1 MNFKNKQ
8 QATPSRSRARSLLCV
23 AVAATTLTACQ
34 MVPVFKKP
42 AAPVPAQFKNGTSA
56 NVRPATDI
64 GWREFFQSPELQAT
78 IATALD
84 NNRDLKSAV
93 LRIDEARA
101 LYNIQS
107 ADKLPTVNATNGV
120 TRSRQLFRGEPVE
133 STVYQV
139 GLGMAAYEL
148 DLFGRVKNLSAAA
161 LAQFFATEESRRA
174 LQVTLVGEVAKA
186 WLAER
191 ALAEQVVLAKRTL
204 QAREGSYDL
213 VKKRFDAGIA
223 NALDLRQSETLVQ
236 TARSASLALA
246 RQHAQSVNA
255 LSLLVGSSVEPLP
268 ASVTLSGQNITADI
282 SAGLPSDL
290 LAQRPDIRGAEQK
303 LRASQ
308 ANIAAARAAFFPRIA
323 LTSAFGLASTDLS
336 GLFQGGTQVWSFAPS
351 ISLPIFDGGRNKANL
366 SLAEVRSNIAVADY
380 EKVIQIAFRE
390 VADALAA
397 RATINEEITS
407 QQAAQQSQA
416 ERLAL
421 AQARYKNGI
430 ANYLE
435 VLDAERELFTAEQQ
449 LLQTRL
455 LKLTNAVDLYRSL
468 GGGMN
473 EGKK

>member
-1 MNFKNKQ
+1 MNFTRKT
-8 QATPSRSRARSLLCV
+8 ASTRALSLLFI
-23 AVAATTLTACQ
+23 AAAATTLGACQ
-34 MVPVFKKP
+34 LVPTFKKP
-42 AAPVPAQFKNGTSA
+42 AAPVPAQFNNATTASA
-56 NVRPATDI
+56 RPATDI
-64 GWREFFQSPELQAT
+64 GWREFFQSPALQAT
-78 IATALD
+78 IAAALD
-84 NNRDLKSAV
+84 NNRDLQSAV
-93 LRIDEARA
+93 LRIEEARA

-107 ADKLPTVNATNGV
+107 ADKLPAVNATGGV
-120 TRSRQLFRGEPVE
+120 TTGRQLFRGIPFE
-133 STVYQV
+133 STTYQV

-191 ALAEQVVLAKRTL
+191 ALAEQVLLANRTL
-204 QAREGSYDL
+204 QARESSYDL

-223 NALDLRQSETLVQ
+223 NALELRQSETLVQ
-236 TARSASLALA
+236 SARAASLALA
-246 RQHAQSVNA
+246 RQHAQSGNA
-255 LSLLVGSSVEPLP
+255 LSLLVGSSVAPLP
-268 ASVTLSGQNITADI
+268 ASVTLSDQNITADI

-323 LTSAFGLASTDLS
+323 LTSAVGLASTDLS
-336 GLFQGGTQVWSFAPS
+336 GLFQGGTQTWSFAPL

-380 EKVIQIAFRE
+380 EKAIQVAFRE

-407 QQAAQQSQA
+407 QQAVQQSQA
-416 ERLAL
+416 ERLTL
-421 AQARYKNGI
+421 AQTRYKNGI

-449 LLQTRL
+449 LLQIRL

-468 GGGMN
+468 GGGMQ
-473 EGKK
+473 EISQ